1 MQEDKLYL
9 GDDTIMYHRMAD
21 GVRITSYHGN
31 NPVVE
36 VPEQIQGSPVV
47 CIGKKA
53 FLGRK
58 SLKKLVLPKTIRQ
71 IEDWAFANCDR
82 LEEIVLSTSC
92 EEYGKG
98 VFQGCRFL
106 KKILPAEE
114 KEITE
119 KDHQIGNLLAA
130 TISLLDAPH
139 LFTPELA
146 GSSQWLKQWDSKLLQ
161 YLHTRDKQGFTVVV
175 LCGEED
181 YGSDENSLSYF
192 IRKKRQA
199 KVRLCFLRLLNPVE
213 IGEETQKELRDY
225 LREHSKGGI
234 SEETWQVVLEE
245 HGNEREYY
253 QMMMDCDCI
262 HKDNIEGYLEDLG
275 DNYPEMKSFLLQ
287 YKQEKLGVED
297 FFMSFTF

>member
-1 MQEDKLYL
+1 MQEEKLYL
-9 GDDTIMYHRMAD
+9 GDDTITYHRMAD
-21 GVRITSYHGN
+21 GIRITSYHGN

-36 VPEQIQGSPVV
+36 VPEQIQDSPVIS
-47 CIGKKA
+47 IGKKA

-82 LEEIVLSTSC
+82 LEEIVLSGEC

-98 VFQGCRFL
+98 VFQGCGFL

-114 KEITE
+114 QDLTKEDYQT
-119 KDHQIGNLLAA
+119 GSLLAA

-139 LFTPELA
+139 LFTPKLA

-161 YLHTRDKQGFTVVV
+161 YLNTKDTQGFTVVV

-199 KVRLCFLRLLNPVE
+199 KVRLCFLRLLNPVG
-213 IGEETQKELRDY
+213 IQEETQKELRDY
-225 LREHSKGGI
+225 LKEHSKGEA

-275 DNYPEMKSFLLQ
+275 DSYPEMKSFLLQ